1 MVPRVAA
8 ACRATFRTACTTVRR
23 TATLTLSART
33 VCTAASIPPSTEQPV
48 EQALGVTAADLE
60 RYRVGAAAGDAAS
73 TLQLSICHMSGLG
86 GLEQNIEEGQRF
98 LKLAANDMN
107 YPEAQYMLGSL
118 YCQGLPPATPAD
130 VEQGMKLLQ
139 LAGEKD
145 HIEALL
151 VLASMHS
158 NNYEPPPDQ
167 ELIPLDL
174 EKTANLLI
182 QATDLGDAQA
192 QFNLGMAYGAG
203 RGVPVDTDR
212 ALVFVTLAATQGL
225 AAAQFSLAAMYMNGE
240 IVERNNGKGIKWLK
254 LSAEQG
260 EPDAEYFLGSCH
272 LEGVGCARDKAKA
285 MELYSRAAMHGHE
298 LAAQALANLQRVK
311 N

>member
-1 MVPRVAA
+1 MMVPRVAA

-118 YCQGLPPATPAD
+118 YCQEL
-130 VEQGMKLLQ
+130 
-139 LAGEKD
+139 
-145 HIEALL
+145 
-151 VLASMHS
+151 
-158 NNYEPPPDQ
+158 PPDQ

-203 RGVPVDTDR
+203 RGVSVDTDR

-240 IVERNNGKGIKWLK
+240 IVERNNSKGIKW
-254 LSAEQG
+254 
-260 EPDAEYFLGSCH
+260 
-272 LEGVGCARDKAKA
+272 
-285 MELYSRAAMHGHE
+285 
-298 LAAQALANLQRVK
+298 
-311 N
+311 